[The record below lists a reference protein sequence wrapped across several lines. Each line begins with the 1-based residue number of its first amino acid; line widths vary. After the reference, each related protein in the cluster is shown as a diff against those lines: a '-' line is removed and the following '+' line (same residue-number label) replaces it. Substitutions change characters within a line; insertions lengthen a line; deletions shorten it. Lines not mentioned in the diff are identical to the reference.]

1 MPREEDDEVAIVVG
15 DSHDPRTGRTGDY
28 FGFWRDVK
36 ITRSVD
42 TYSTVIFTAPFEPSR
57 KEFRDTFRPFTYQ
70 RLECLIDLES
80 IVTGFSLGI
89 DPSVDWNGR
98 EVTVTGYSKPAV
110 LGDANMP
117 PLAVGKSY
125 QYDGLGLRKIAEQVC
140 KPFDIRVDYRSDD
153 VKPFKK
159 CKIEID
165 KKPQEFLVDL
175 AKQRE
180 LVVSDT
186 RQGDLLMWKSVE
198 PGNPV
203 AFLEEGK
210 APFTK
215 VTPSFSPQDYH
226 SDVTGYGKKKRGY
239 GEARWLAAN
248 PWLATPLRPKVFKLE
263 DAERA
268 DVPEATRSELGRM
281 FAKVATYKVEAL
293 PGWRDPQGN
302 LWEPNTTIKIFAPG
316 AMIYQPYEFLIKD
329 VLLEKTANVK
339 TATLD
344 LVMPGAFSGKV
355 PDDLPW
361 NEVSA

>member
-1 MPREEDDEVAIVVG
+1 MEKESVAIVVG
-15 DSHDPRTGRTGDY
+15 DDADPRTGRISGNY

-36 ITRSVD
+36 ITRSID

-57 KEFRDTFRPFTYQ
+57 PEFRQAFRPFLYQ
-70 RLECLIDLES
+70 RLECLINLET

-98 EVTVTGYSKPAV
+98 EVTVTGYAKPAV
-110 LGDANMP
+110 LGDVNMP

-125 QYDGLGLRKIAEQVC
+125 QFDGFGLRRIAGQVC
-140 KPFDIRVDYRSDD
+140 EPFGIGVDFRSDD

-159 CKIEID
+159 VKLEID

-180 LVVSDT
+180 LVLSDT
-186 RQGDLLMWKSVE
+186 RQGELLIWKSAE
-198 PGNPV
+198 PGKPV

-215 VTPSFSPQDYH
+215 VTPSFSPQDYF
-226 SDVTGYGKKKRGY
+226 SELTGYGKKKRGL
-239 GEARWLAAN
+239 GEARWPAAN
-248 PWLATPLRPKVFKLE
+248 PWLTSPLRPKVFKLD

-268 DVPEATRSELGRM
+268 DVPEATRAELGRM
-281 FAKVATYKVEAL
+281 FAHVATYKVEAL
-293 PGWRDPQGN
+293 PGWRDPNGN
-302 LWEPNTTIKIFAPG
+302 LWEPNTTIKIHAPG

-329 VLLEKTANVK
+329 VLLEQTANVQ
-339 TATLD
+339 TATLEV
-344 LVMPGAFSGKV
+344 VMPGAFSGSV
-355 PDDLPW
+355 PDSLPW
-361 NEVSA
+361 NEGD